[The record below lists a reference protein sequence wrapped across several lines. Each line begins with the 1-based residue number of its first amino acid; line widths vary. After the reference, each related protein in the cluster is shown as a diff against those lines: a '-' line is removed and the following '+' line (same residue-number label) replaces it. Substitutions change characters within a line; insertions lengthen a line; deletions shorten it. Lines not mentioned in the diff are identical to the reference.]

1 MRLCI
6 YSDCSCSATLA
17 YRSGCYGDA
26 GATQFID
33 TRYPRY
39 RGGTIAQLN
48 DALLAKFAA
57 QASRDQQRP
66 CGATAADLPIVLIE
80 QQQMSSSQ
88 EELFDLSDVRQL
100 APAPTPMTS
109 LRQSQTLGT
118 MAEATSIDDDDHVAR
133 SSCSDALNES
143 THSKNRAFH
152 RPLDNVQILGRR
164 LEKVV

>member
-6 YSDCSCSATLA
+6 SSCSATLA

-57 QASRDQQRP
+57 QASRDQQRQS
-66 CGATAADLPIVLIE
+66 TDLPIVLIE

-109 LRQSQTLGT
+109 LRQSQTLGAMT
-118 MAEATSIDDDDHVAR
+118 EVTSIDDDDHVAR
-133 SSCSDALNES
+133 SSCSDALNEA

>member
-6 YSDCSCSATLA
+6 SSYSATLA

-57 QASRDQQRP
+57 QASRDQQRQ
-66 CGATAADLPIVLIE
+66 CGDLPIVLIE

-109 LRQSQTLGT
+109 LRQSQTLGAMT
-118 MAEATSIDDDDHVAR
+118 EVTSIDDDDHVAR
-133 SSCSDALNES
+133 SSCSDALNEA
-143 THSKNRAFH
+143 THSKNRSFH